1 MTFKLAL
8 AAARAVL
15 LVVVWWLPQPERYTA
30 HMKDTHT
37 IQKGVRGRALH
48 FVCWGGIRRVQFS
61 LWAYFWTPAPLIPH
75 PPANFPRNCNGVS
88 GLGGGEL
95 GRSEGGT
102 PSMRSCSQLQL
113 HLKSFLPLRF
123 DAYEVLFRK
132 ASAAPSTRPE
142 LIYNLNLAKTFAR
155 LHSQPSEWVNFT
167 FM

>member
-61 LWAYFWTPAPLIPH
+61 L
-75 PPANFPRNCNGVS
+75 
-88 GLGGGEL
+88 
-95 GRSEGGT
+95 
-102 PSMRSCSQLQL
+102 
-113 HLKSFLPLRF
+113 
-123 DAYEVLFRK
+123 
-132 ASAAPSTRPE
+132 
-142 LIYNLNLAKTFAR
+142 
-155 LHSQPSEWVNFT
+155 
-167 FM
+167 